1 MCLPGAQTAN
11 LLPSLLLLNSLK
23 ALLQFFTGRPRWTHK
38 SAVPYMTS
46 ASFPKSDIPSV
57 VLLNEDAEAGKVA
70 WCETFVPH
78 DVLPSTSGCKP
89 EQKGSRSGG
98 KEQHSAGDY
107 KYYWAMISPGMLFF
121 FNQQQ
126 NVFLYPNSLQKQ
138 TNKNK
143 TFSFYFVINVCVF
156 CLFVCFKEVGI
167 KSKFAFV
174 VFWGAIVSQL
184 PLGARDQCE
193 RKSEANSYANQ
204 KHSYVLFVFLY
215 TTKLGE
221 VWVW

>member
-38 SAVPYMTS
+38 SAVPNMTS

-57 VLLNEDAEAGKVA
+57 VQLNEDAEAGKVA

-121 FNQQQ
+121 FFFNQQQ

-143 TFSFYFVINVCVF
+143 SFSFYFVINVYVF
-156 CLFVCFKEVGI
+156 LLVCLF
-167 KSKFAFV
+167 
-174 VFWGAIVSQL
+174 
-184 PLGARDQCE
+184 
-193 RKSEANSYANQ
+193 
-204 KHSYVLFVFLY
+204 
-215 TTKLGE
+215 
-221 VWVW
+221 

>member
-1 MCLPGAQTAN
+1 MIFPSGPEMCLPGAQTAN

-121 FNQQQ
+121 F
-126 NVFLYPNSLQKQ
+126 FLTSSKMFSYIQTVYKSKQ
-138 TNKNK
+138 TK
-143 TFSFYFVINVCVF
+143 INHLVF
-156 CLFVCFKEVGI
+156 IL
-167 KSKFAFV
+167 
-174 VFWGAIVSQL
+174 W
-184 PLGARDQCE
+184 
-193 RKSEANSYANQ
+193 
-204 KHSYVLFVFLY
+204 
-215 TTKLGE
+215 
-221 VWVW
+221 